1 MKAYTKILLPELER
15 QLQLIHAETP
25 EPIIYSEKAIK
36 VLITIL
42 EELKTKFATHNFQS
56 KSEEIDFFKFVKPQF
71 TYRLIYYNEIFTIE
85 SNKPYGSEKTLRKF
99 FNNELD
105 KLKDFFDEN
114 LDFYK
119 YYRTGSTHLDKK
131 YFMRGKHDIRLTL
144 DSFYF
149 QADHRFTTS
158 HDYKVA
164 RIMANDLIQVYL
176 ENELGK
182 IRRKNPEQVS
192 SLKGLQKWTG
202 SKVSL
207 IELIYALHSEG
218 VFNNGASELKDLAD
232 FFESAF
238 EIDLGQYHRTFL
250 DIRSRKSERTKF
262 LNTLREKLLNRM
274 DDADEVA

>member
-1 MKAYTKILLPELER
+1 MKAYSKTLISELER
-15 QLQLIHAETP
+15 QLQLIHSENS
-25 EPIIYSEKAIK
+25 EPILYSEKAIK

-42 EELKTKFATHNFQS
+42 EELKTKFCTHDFQS
-56 KSEEIDFFKFVKPQF
+56 KSEEIEFFKLLKPQF

-119 YYRTGSTHLDKK
+119 YYRIGSTHLDKK
-131 YFMRGKHDIRLTL
+131 YFIRGKHDIRLTL

-164 RIMANDLIQVYL
+164 RIMANDLLQVYL
-176 ENELGK
+176 ENELSK

-192 SLKGLQKWTG
+192 SKGLQKWTG

-218 VFNNGASELKDLAD
+218 VFNNGASELKDLTG

-238 EIDLGQYHRTFL
+238 EINLGQYHRTFL

-262 LNTLREKLLNRM
+262 LNSLREKLLSRM